1 MKRTLCALFVS
12 SGLALVPEP
21 ALAAG
26 GVQRY
31 ALVAGANY
39 GGPDRPALQYAISD
53 AERFARVLVDL
64 GGVSPE
70 DAILLKQPGLR
81 ELDEALGR
89 LQARVVEARRAG
101 RGDEGGRT
109 ELLVYY
115 SGHADDKG
123 LLLGED
129 RYSYRSLRDR
139 LDDVPADVRIAV
151 LDACASGAITRLKGG
166 KLRPPFLVDESSDMR
181 GHAFLTSS
189 AETEAAQESDRIGAS
204 YFTHYLISGLRGA
217 ADVNGEGKVTLHE
230 AYQFAFD
237 ETLGRTLD
245 TKGGAQH
252 PSYDIN
258 LSGTGDVVMTDL
270 RQTSAMLVIDE
281 ALDGRFFV
289 RNARQE
295 LVVELYKPY
304 GRRVELALEPGEYE
318 VRVEREAAALLAKP
332 RVDEGARV
340 VLDAAQFSATTP
352 EKTRRR
358 GGWEPPPFA
367 VTGRNRLD
375 LRLGM
380 WNVSGGLA
388 GGISTG
394 ITSGSEVL
402 DLVAGLRYTRFLR
415 EDLAVAV
422 DVKSFAMAAG
432 DSVGVGGVFSG
443 SQAIVALPLE
453 VQFNPLSGVLHTR
466 SVKPYL
472 LAGVGPVIGASE
484 GSSVGIGGIFSGSRT
499 EATVGGP
506 VGIGV
511 DFHLSRHFSLGVN
524 GGYIWMADFSAPIG
538 GRNNYSGFELS
549 LSIAWLF
556 GKGSPPR
563 E

>member
-1 MKRTLCALFVS
+1 MKRTLCAVLVS
-12 SGLALVPEP
+12 SGLAVLPEP
-21 ALAAG
+21 AHAAG

-39 GGPDRPALQYAISD
+39 GGPDRPTLQYAISD
-53 AERFARVLVDL
+53 AERFARLLVEL
-64 GGVSPE
+64 GGVSPH

-81 ELDEALGR
+81 ELDEALAR
-89 LQARVVEARRAG
+89 LQARVVEERRSG
-101 RGDEGGRT
+101 RVDAGGRT

-166 KLRPPFLVDESSDMR
+166 RPRPAFLVDESSDMR

-217 ADVNGEGKVTLHE
+217 ADVNGEGKVTLNE
-230 AYQFAFD
+230 AYQFAFN
-237 ETLGRTLD
+237 ETLGRTVD

-270 RQTSAMLVIDE
+270 RQTSATLVIDA

-304 GRRVELALEPGEYE
+304 GRRVELALEPGDYE

-358 GGWEPPPFA
+358 GEWEPPPFA

-380 WNVSGGLA
+380 WNVSGPLA
-388 GGISTG
+388 SG
-394 ITSGSEVL
+394 ITTGSDVL
-402 DLVAGLRYTRFLR
+402 DLVAGLRYTRYLR

-422 DVKSFAMAAG
+422 DVKSFAVSTGESVGAAG
-432 DSVGVGGVFSG
+432 IFSG
-443 SQAIVALPLE
+443 SQAIVAIPLE
-453 VQFNPLSGVLHTR
+453 VRFNPLSGVLHTR

-472 LAGVGPVIGASE
+472 AAGVGPVIGASE
-484 GSSVGIGGIFSGSRT
+484 GSSIGAGGIHTGSRT

-506 VGIGV
+506 VGVGV
-511 DFHLSRHFSLGVN
+511 DFHLSRHFTLGVN
-524 GGYIWMADFSAPIG
+524 GGYIWMADFSQPIG
-538 GRNNYSGFELS
+538 GRDNYSGFELS
-549 LSIAWLF
+549 LSIGWLF

>member
-1 MKRTLCALFVS
+1 
-12 SGLALVPEP
+12 
-21 ALAAG
+21 
-26 GVQRY
+26 
-31 ALVAGANY
+31 
-39 GGPDRPALQYAISD
+39 
-53 AERFARVLVDL
+53 
-64 GGVSPE
+64 
-70 DAILLKQPGLR
+70 
-81 ELDEALGR
+81 
-89 LQARVVEARRAG
+89 
-101 RGDEGGRT
+101 
-109 ELLVYY
+109 
-115 SGHADDKG
+115 
-123 LLLGED
+123 
-129 RYSYRSLRDR
+129 
-139 LDDVPADVRIAV
+139 
-151 LDACASGAITRLKGG
+151 
-166 KLRPPFLVDESSDMR
+166 MR

-217 ADVNGEGKVTLHE
+217 ADVNGEGKVTLNE
-230 AYQFAFD
+230 AYQFAFN
-237 ETLGRTLD
+237 ETLGRTVD

-270 RQTSAMLVIDE
+270 RQTSATLVIDA

-304 GRRVELALEPGEYE
+304 GRRVELALEPGDYE

-352 EKTRRR
+352 EQTRRR
-358 GGWEPPPFA
+358 GEWEPPPFA

-380 WNVSGGLA
+380 WNVSGPLA
-388 GGISTG
+388 SG
-394 ITSGSEVL
+394 ITTGSEVL
-402 DLVAGLRYTRFLR
+402 DLVTGLRYTRYLR

-422 DVKSFAMAAG
+422 DIKSFAVSTGESVGAAG
-432 DSVGVGGVFSG
+432 IFSG
-443 SQAIVALPLE
+443 SQAIVAIPLE
-453 VQFNPLSGVLHTR
+453 VRFNPLSGVLHTR

-472 LAGVGPVIGASE
+472 AAGVGPVIGASE
-484 GSSVGIGGIFSGSRT
+484 GSSIGAGGIHTGSRT

-506 VGIGV
+506 VGVGV
-511 DFHLSRHFSLGVN
+511 DFHLSRHFTLGVN

-538 GRNNYSGFELS
+538 GRDNYSGFELS
-549 LSIAWLF
+549 LSIGWLF